1 MRLTE
6 LKQPIEPPHRASIAR
21 GLCSVVAH
29 LPDDLN
35 TERWCLQEA
44 EQLLSEEPPN
54 VTAALK
60 TLEEAYAHAFRND
73 YRESR
78 AEVWL
83 VAAAVELLR

>member
-1 MRLTE
+1 MRLYDP
-6 LKQPIEPPHRASIAR
+6 KQPIEPPNRTSIAR

-29 LPDDLN
+29 LESDLN

-54 VTAALK
+54 VTAALMA
-60 TLEEAYAHAFRND
+60 LEEGYAHAFRD
-73 YRESR
+73 VYRESR
-78 AEVWL
+78 PEVWL